1 MTLVGR
7 CWSIPVVSNV
17 RRGAFLRIPFIGAL
31 LALAAA
37 CAQPTGGAIGTR
49 PAPVAEQAH
58 ATILRSWGGA
68 YGDQRIQA
76 YVETIGRK
84 LAAATG
90 GTAARWR
97 FTVLDHPLP
106 LGLTTG
112 DGDIYVTR
120 GVLALLDNE
129 AELAALL
136 AHEMA
141 HVVLGHRARSVEQQR
156 RELSAVRT
164 AMEQNEMREAAR
176 LLIEGVLRLRAYSR
190 EAENEADRY
199 AVGLLA
205 KAGYATDGVAGLL
218 ARLRDYGDHLE
229 RRSGRVAEA
238 VEIQNMLASHPAMN
252 ERLAAVRR
260 EAESVGAK
268 GGVQSGPAYLEAI
281 DGIVVGRD
289 NRIGVVRDGRLLH
302 GVYGVRVSLPAGY
315 AGLPDRRLPGAM
327 GRDGGG
333 FVFRCEPETVSGD
346 MEAWLRQ
353 RTRQDG
359 TVQVRPFAVTGFD
372 AASVAV
378 PLRYRS
384 GMGEAQFIAIRK
396 ESDVCRFLV
405 FVPPTV
411 GAQGSAA
418 LQDSVR
424 SFASLSAAEQA
435 AVRPYRLRIQHATGG
450 ETLDGLAR
458 RQRLSPQGA
467 ELLRVLNGVE
477 ERQTLTPGRTVKL
490 VVQD

>member
-17 RRGAFLRIPFIGAL
+17 RHGAFLRIPFIGAL
-31 LALAAA
+31 AALAAA
-37 CAQPTGGAIGTR
+37 CAQPTGGAIGMR

-68 YGDQRIQA
+68 YGDQRVQA

-90 GTAARWR
+90 GSSTRWR
-97 FTVLDHPLP
+97 FTVLDHQLP

-120 GVLALLDNE
+120 GALALLDNE

-136 AHEMA
+136 AHEMG

-164 AMEQNEMREAAR
+164 AMDQNEMREAAR
-176 LLIEGVLRLRAYSR
+176 LLVEGVLRMRAYSR

-205 KAGYATDGVAGLL
+205 KAGYATEGVAGLL
-218 ARLRDYGDHLE
+218 ARLRDVNEHFE

-238 VEIQNMLASHPAMN
+238 VEVENLLASHPAMN

-260 EAESVGAK
+260 EAETVGAK
-268 GGVQSGPAYLEAI
+268 GGVQSGPTYLEAI

-302 GVYGVRVSLPAGY
+302 GIYGVRVSLPPGY

-333 FVFRCEPETVSGD
+333 FVFRCEPEAVSGD
-346 MEAWLRQ
+346 MEGWLRQ

-359 TVQVRPFAVTGFD
+359 SVRVQRFAVAGFD
-372 AASVAV
+372 AASVAI

-424 SFASLSAAEQA
+424 SFTSLSAVEQA
-435 AVRPYRLRIQHATGG
+435 AVRPYRLRIQQATAG
-450 ETLDGLAR
+450 ETLEAMAR
-458 RQRLSPQGA
+458 RQRLSPQA
-467 ELLRVLNGVE
+467 VELLRLLNGVE
-477 ERQTLTPGRTVKL
+477 ERQALAAGRPVKL
-490 VVQD
+490 VIQD